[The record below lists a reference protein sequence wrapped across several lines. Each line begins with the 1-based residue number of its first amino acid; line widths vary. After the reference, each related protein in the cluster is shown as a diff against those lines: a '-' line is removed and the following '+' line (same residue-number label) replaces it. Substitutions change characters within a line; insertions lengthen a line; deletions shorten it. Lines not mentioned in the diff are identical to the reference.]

1 MFTHPIKPGR
11 DYSGCF
17 YSHVFHPGP
26 FLHHTNGFHS
36 GTGNHLLPYIENN
49 TKRYLFMDI
58 IHKCY
63 ALPQHLKGQK
73 REIHSRELA
82 D

>member
-1 MFTHPIKPGR
+1 MFTHPNKPGR

-36 GTGNHLLPYIENN
+36 GTGNHLLPNIENN
-49 TKRYLFMDI
+49 PKDTCL
-58 IHKCY
+58 CV
-63 ALPQHLKGQK
+63 
-73 REIHSRELA
+73 
-82 D
+82 